1 MAAFFFSLLII
12 CSYFLFSNSRG
23 TLWNKVE
30 KKRMILN
37 GIFIINLQPAFLKA
51 RHPPRSSH
59 KFNRSTAIF
68 SNSILLPDAV
78 TPRCHTGWRLQ
89 SHNSSFG
96 CDRHSDL
103 AYSIVNIVL
112 SEPPLSDSLTQ
123 RAFHFTRPHFHP
135 FPAFFERGPAVWKK
149 KKNDRP
155 ALLFRIYCNL
165 CLYTLACV
173 QSVWLEMAVSCP
185 HMCKHVGVFLWRR
198 SKKECVWVCV

>member
-1 MAAFFFSLLII
+1 
-12 CSYFLFSNSRG
+12 
-23 TLWNKVE
+23 
-30 KKRMILN
+30 MILN

-51 RHPPRSSH
+51 RHPPHSSH
-59 KFNRSTAIF
+59 KFNRSAAIF

-123 RAFHFTRPHFHP
+123 RAFHFRRPHFHP

-149 KKNDRP
+149 KKMTGLRFFF
-155 ALLFRIYCNL
+155 AFTVIYV
-165 CLYTLACV
+165 YI
-173 QSVWLEMAVSCP
+173 
-185 HMCKHVGVFLWRR
+185 LWRVFRVCGWRWRFRARICASMWECFCGGEVRR
-198 SKKECVWVCV
+198 SVCVCV

>member
-1 MAAFFFSLLII
+1 MEGMTHGGIFFSLLII

-51 RHPPRSSH
+51 RHPPHSSH
-59 KFNRSTAIF
+59 KFNRSAAIF

-123 RAFHFTRPHFHP
+123 RAFHFRRPHFHP
-135 FPAFFERGPAVWKK
+135 FPAFFERGGALFEKK
-149 KKNDRP
+149 KKKWQ
-155 ALLFRIYCNL
+155 ACASFSHLL
-165 CLYTLACV
+165 
-173 QSVWLEMAVSCP
+173 
-185 HMCKHVGVFLWRR
+185 
-198 SKKECVWVCV
+198 